1 MKIVLDVKSILIGLL
16 LASVA
21 FLAMSNKSQQESKSG
36 KFTTEI
42 RDNMVIILNTENGDY
57 IIGKSLND
65 IIRDRWIKGEFY
77 QTFKTAKVSE

>member
-21 FLAMSNKSQQESKSG
+21 FLAMSNKSQQESKNG

-77 QTFKTAKVSE
+77 QTFKTAKGSE